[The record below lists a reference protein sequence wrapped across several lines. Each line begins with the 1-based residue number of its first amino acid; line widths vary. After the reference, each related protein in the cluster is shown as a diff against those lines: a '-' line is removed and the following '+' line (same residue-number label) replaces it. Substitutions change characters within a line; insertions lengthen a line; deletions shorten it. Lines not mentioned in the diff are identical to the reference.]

1 MDITRE
7 QIQARIEANAEIF
20 EDAFFMTKPSDK
32 DIQKSE
38 QELGFKIPESYRWF
52 LKEYGH
58 GGFFFEFLGYGITGS
73 ALFVQETLK
82 ERKKGL
88 PSNLLVVEN
97 CDEYVM
103 CINADNGNIVSWSH
117 YDNDGILMRY
127 ASFEEYF
134 MDRIDNAIDNFEDE

>member
-88 PSNLLVVEN
+88 PDNLLVVEN

-103 CINADNGNIVSWSH
+103 CINTDNGNIVSWSH

-134 MDRIDNAIDNFEDE
+134 MDRLNNAIDNYEDE

>member
-1 MDITRE
+1 MDTTRE

-38 QELGFKIPESYRWF
+38 QELGFKIPESYIWF

-88 PSNLLVVEN
+88 PDNLLVVEN

-103 CINADNGNIVSWSH
+103 CINTDNGNIVSWSH
-117 YDNDGILMRY
+117 YDNDGIFMRY
-127 ASFEEYF
+127 TSFEEYF
-134 MDRIDNAIDNFEDE
+134 MDRLNNAIDNYEDE

>member
-38 QELGFKIPESYRWF
+38 QELGFKIPESYIWF

-88 PSNLLVVEN
+88 PDNLLVVEN

-103 CINADNGNIVSWSH
+103 CINTDNGNIVSWSH
-117 YDNDGILMRY
+117 YDNDGIFMRY
-127 ASFEEYF
+127 TSFEEYF
-134 MDRIDNAIDNFEDE
+134 MDRLNNAIDNYEDE

>member
-88 PSNLLVVEN
+88 PDNLLVVEN

-103 CINADNGNIVSWSH
+103 RINTDNGNIVSWSH

-134 MDRIDNAIDNFEDE
+134 MDRLNNAIDNFEDE